1 MKSLKILVAAV
12 VLCSAS
18 AFAQTAADT
27 STDAQT
33 DQDIA
38 LLRKDVSSAKM
49 DVITHTM
56 QFTEKEA
63 AAFWP
68 VYEQYA
74 AAQKQIGDQKIA
86 LIKEYAQNYDTITD
100 ANATAMSQKAFA
112 IEAESVQL
120 RKTWFPK
127 FVAVLGAKRAAKFM
141 QVDNR
146 LSLLANLQIASAVPI
161 IP

>member
-1 MKSLKILVAAV
+1 MKSLKMLVAVA
-12 VLCSAS
+12 VLCTGS
-18 AFAQTAADT
+18 AFAQTAAD
-27 STDAQT
+27 SSSAQT

-38 LLRKDVSSAKM
+38 LLRKDVSAAKM

-68 VYEQYA
+68 VYEKYA
-74 AAQKQIGDQKIA
+74 AAQKQIGDQKVA
-86 LIKEYAQNYDTITD
+86 LIKEYAQSYDTITD
-100 ANATAMSQKAFA
+100 ANATTMSQKAFA

-146 LSLLANLQIASAVPI
+146 LSLLANLQIASAIPI